1 MSSQPPHPGPDPLPE
16 PGRAPAEPPAVLR
29 EIVAHKRE
37 EVEAAKAR
45 VSLGELEAM
54 VAQEEPPRNFFR
66 AVTRSGRQTAVIAEI
81 KRRSPSAG
89 LIRPEYD
96 GDGFQPERIAQAYF
110 RNGASAIS
118 CLTDEKFFGGRL
130 SYLHRV
136 KAAAPL
142 PVLRKDFLIDPYQLW
157 ESRAHG
163 ADAVLLIAECLTESQ
178 IVDMLI
184 LAQQLQLT
192 VLLEVHDME
201 NLLRVRPHVGFPHPA
216 YCLLGINNR
225 DLSTM
230 RVDLGHTLRLVDLVD
245 DRRVLV
251 SESGIKTPEDLSR
264 LSSEAVR
271 IVLVGEHLMR
281 QPSPGKALAELLGRK
296 PVEDGTP

>member
-1 MSSQPPHPGPDPLPE
+1 M
-16 PGRAPAEPPAVLR
+16 LR
-29 EIVAHKRE
+29 EIIAHKRS
-37 EVEAAKAR
+37 EVAAAR
-45 VSLGELEAM
+45 AHTPLRELEAM
-54 VAQEEPPRNFFR
+54 VAQAEPPRNFFR
-66 AVTRSGRQTAVIAEI
+66 AVTRHAGPTDTALIAEI

-89 LIRPEYD
+89 LMRPEFD
-96 GDGFQPERIAQAYF
+96 GDAFSPESIAQAYF

-130 SYLHRV
+130 SFIQRV
-136 KAAAPL
+136 KDAVPL
-142 PVLRKDFLIDPYQLW
+142 PVLRKDFLIDTYQLW

-192 VLLEVHDME
+192 VLIEAHSLE

-230 RVDLGHTLRLVDLVD
+230 EVDLGHTLRLVDLVE
-245 DRRVLV
+245 DRSVLV
-251 SESGIKTPEDLSR
+251 SESGIRTREDLAR
-264 LSSEAVR
+264 LRDQDVR
-271 IVLVGEHLMR
+271 IVLVGEHLMK
-281 QPSPGKALAELLGRK
+281 QPSPGKALAELLGRP
-296 PVEDGTP
+296 PVEG

>member
-1 MSSQPPHPGPDPLPE
+1 M
-16 PGRAPAEPPAVLR
+16 LR
-29 EIVAHKRE
+29 EIVEAKRA
-37 EVEAAKAR
+37 EVAAAKER
-45 VSLGELEAM
+45 TPLRELEAM

-66 AVTRSGRQTAVIAEI
+66 AVVRKRPRTEVIAEI

-96 GDGFQPERIAQAYF
+96 GDGFRPEDIAQAYF

-118 CLTDEKFFGGRL
+118 CLTDEKFFGGHL
-130 SYLHRV
+130 SFIQRV
-136 KAAAPL
+136 KEAVPL

-192 VLLEVHDME
+192 VLLEVHSTE

-225 DLSTM
+225 DLGTM
-230 RVDLGHTLRLVDLVD
+230 EVDLSHTLRLVDLVD
-245 DRRVLV
+245 DRGVLV
-251 SESGIKTPEDLSR
+251 SESGIKRPEDLRR
-264 LSSEAVR
+264 LGAAGVR

-281 QPSPGKALAELLGRK
+281 QPSPGRALAELLGNE
-296 PVEDGTP
+296 PVED